1 MEVSASKR
9 RRVVKDS
16 DDYVPL
22 PDPYPLPKHFQAD
35 VEMSLNEGKMT
46 RDTNRK
52 FISAIASSILAY
64 KKYPSSEDY
73 INVGR
78 TVLKKYPFLRSP
90 QGTPQVG

>member
-1 MEVSASKR
+1 MSASKR
-9 RRVVKDS
+9 RRVVKDL

-52 FISAIASSILAY
+52 FISATL
-64 KKYPSSEDY
+64 
-73 INVGR
+73 
-78 TVLKKYPFLRSP
+78 
-90 QGTPQVG
+90 